1 MVKTLGEYSE
11 YLIEYDQ
18 EALVVYISGLD
29 SDQYW
34 DEILVETDLNDP
46 ESYAYGYRD
55 ALKLKG
61 IFSSVV
67 KVEYEVD

>member
-1 MVKTLGEYSE
+1 MVKTLREYSE
-11 YLIEYDQ
+11 YLIEYDT

-34 DEILVETDLNDP
+34 DEILVETDINDP
-46 ESYAYGYRD
+46 ESYAEGYRD

-61 IFSSVV
+61 IFASVV
-67 KVEYEVD
+67 KVEYEEV